1 MHGLAS
7 PERHHTRSGRNC
19 SALQAEK
26 RFREPQEASVRRTER
41 SFSSLYCLKKQ
52 LVIARAAG
60 ALPFVGCDKRK
71 QKHARIRKSES
82 AIRAIT
88 LPSALLRFYF
98 SSTSIKPLRRRVSPR
113 LLYSRSGVSQLNLL
127 EGLIKPPARLYF
139 SYRLLTCLMISS
151 AVYAPYI
158 PTFADR

>member
-1 MHGLAS
+1 MP
-7 PERHHTRSGRNC
+7 PEKKNPPTADAVPPFLR
-19 SALQAEK
+19 K
-26 RFREPQEASVRRTER
+26 RAPFCHFVTLPLTGEFPFREGN

-52 LVIARAAG
+52 LVIARAAM
-60 ALPFVGCDKRK
+60 AQTRPPLSRSPLPFREGKGKVVPTERFKTFVGCDKRK

-113 LLYSRSGVSQLNLL
+113 LLYNRSGVSQLSLL
-127 EGLIKPPARLYF
+127 EG
-139 SYRLLTCLMISS
+139 
-151 AVYAPYI
+151 
-158 PTFADR
+158 